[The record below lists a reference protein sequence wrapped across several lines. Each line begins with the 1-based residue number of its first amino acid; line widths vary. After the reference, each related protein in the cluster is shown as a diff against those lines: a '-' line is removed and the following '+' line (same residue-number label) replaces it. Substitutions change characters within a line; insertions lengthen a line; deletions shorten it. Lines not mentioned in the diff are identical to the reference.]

1 MLDPRDP
8 CINDLVSGNGGPCLA
23 GSAPARPV
31 RRPARRA
38 PAAPAP
44 VAVDPAVPVPTAPPV
59 DPMTLVLS
67 FLEEIEL
74 PKPKPRIEPGYML
87 AGKLAYLETGAATKP
102 QRFATDTVLGPL
114 EVVATGELYVSWGDG
129 TTSGPFAEAGGPW
142 PDGRITHHWSVAGP
156 YDVTVTQRWTAE
168 WSVGGA
174 SGTVGDLE
182 TTATLENFAVRGL
195 EAVRER

>member
-1 MLDPRDP
+1 MVPRPVVVDPRDP
-8 CINDLVSGNGGPCLA
+8 CTGDLTPGPIGPCLVN
-23 GSAPARPV
+23 P
-31 RRPARRA
+31 A
-38 PAAPAP
+38 PAAGPVVAAP
-44 VAVDPAVPVPTAPPV
+44 VVAAPAAGAAAVPAVDPV
-59 DPMTLVLS
+59 TLVVA
-67 FLEEIEL
+67 FVEEIEL
-74 PKPKPRIEPGYML
+74 PEPAPRIEPGYML
-87 AGKLAYLETGAATKP
+87 AGKLAYLETGAATAP

-129 TTSGPFAEAGGPW
+129 TTSGPFAEAGEPW

-174 SGTVGDLE
+174 SGTIADLE
-182 TTATLENFAVRGL
+182 TSATLDDFAVRGL